1 MKTGINFSPVKAI
14 KLALAGFGFA
24 VFLSPQHLA
33 AQPFYVEPG
42 YGGPVYVSPTYG
54 VPFYGSPANVC
65 NADFQVSLRVG
76 PNQRFPVITT
86 LPNGTPLQLIRRQFN
101 QLGQEWSLV
110 NAGGAEGFIPSGHVC
125 S

>member
-1 MKTGINFSPVKAI
+1 MKTSINFSPVKAI

-33 AQPFYVEPG
+33 AQ
-42 YGGPVYVSPTYG
+42 
-54 VPFYGSPANVC
+54 PFYGSPANVC

-110 NAGGAEGFIPSGHVC
+110 NTGGAEGFIPSGHVC

>member
-1 MKTGINFSPVKAI
+1 M
-14 KLALAGFGFA
+14 ALVLLFFYPHSIWLPS
-24 VFLSPQHLA
+24 LS
-33 AQPFYVEPG
+33 
-42 YGGPVYVSPTYG
+42 
-54 VPFYGSPANVC
+54 GSPANVC